1 MTKKGG
7 AAEAEAE
14 VEGEEK
20 EGDGAGDEKKT
31 PAEIAAEERA
41 TAAEAKAAEAEAE
54 ANRIRVEFSK
64 KQEPAP
70 VTGYN
75 LGSWSEAE
83 WTEAEAST
91 GKDRKAILFD
101 LNQELKRD
109 ARVRDAVGSLQAQ
122 QAVREELQ
130 DALDA
135 DPLSPKFRG
144 EVKKFISDI
153 PAELMRTEEG
163 RKKWISKA
171 MSFGKNSVKI
181 PNNSRAADEMGTKNT
196 GKPKQEKGESSDMDQ
211 SEREVIE
218 SHGRTVEDYN
228 KIKHPFLPDGII
240 ITDKPEVPR
249 FGPKT

>member
-1 MTKKGG
+1 MAKKDGV
-7 AAEAEAE
+7 AEADAE
-14 VEGEEK
+14 VEGDAK
-20 EGDGAGDEKKT
+20 DGDDKKT

-41 TAAEAKAAEAEAE
+41 TAAEAKAAEKEAE
-54 ANRIRVEFSK
+54 VERFKAELSK

-70 VTGYN
+70 VARYT
-75 LGSWSEAE
+75 LGSWPDAE
-83 WTEAEAST
+83 WAEAEANS
-91 GKDRKAILFD
+91 GKDRKTLLFD
-101 LNQELKRD
+101 LNQELNRD
-109 ARVRDAVGSLQAQ
+109 ARLRDTVGSLQAQ

-144 EVKKFISDI
+144 EVKKFIADI
-153 PAELMRTEEG
+153 PPELMRTEEG

-171 MSFGKNSVKI
+171 MAFGKNSVKI
-181 PNNSRAADEMGTKNT
+181 PNSSRQADEMGTKET
-196 GKPKQEKGESSDMDQ
+196 GKPKQEKGASSDMDQ

-228 KIKHPFLPDGII
+228 KIKHPFLPDGIMI
-240 ITDKPEVPR
+240 KDKPEPPR